1 MRTCKTLFCP
11 GIPHLLESRISLH
24 TAEKAENFLRFMLSD
39 LLRGLYLRS
48 LRSMGVGFTIS
59 HTVPYRILAP
69 WMTQVPH
76 LASHLE
82 DLELG
87 VLEELCDADLNL
99 FDVIATLP
107 SLRRLG
113 LPNGNPKTMDLL
125 SAIRSPL
132 QELDVTFFLFTLI
145 PDPLPHL
152 GNINPMLTTLSQLRL
167 NLCDR
172 SVKGCNPV
180 LFLTIYA

>member
-76 LASHLE
+76 LALHLE

-113 LPNGNPKTMDLL
+113 LPMEIPKQWIFCRLFALL
-125 SAIRSPL
+125 YRNSMSLFSVYTHSRPSPTPRKH
-132 QELDVTFFLFTLI
+132 QSNAYDTVTA
-145 PDPLPHL
+145 
-152 GNINPMLTTLSQLRL
+152 QVK
-167 NLCDR
+167 
-172 SVKGCNPV
+172 SVRP
-180 LFLTIYA
+180 

>member
-1 MRTCKTLFCP
+1 M
-11 GIPHLLESRISLH
+11 S
-24 TAEKAENFLRFMLSD
+24 
-39 LLRGLYLRS
+39 
-48 LRSMGVGFTIS
+48 VGFTTS

-76 LASHLE
+76 LALHLE

-113 LPNGNPKTMDLL
+113 LSNGKYKTVDLL
-125 SAIRSPL
+125 SVTPFPL
-132 QELDVTFFLFTLI
+132 QDLELCFPDAMLNL

-152 GNINPMLTTLSQLRL
+152 GNLSPTLTTLSLCWLELR
-167 NLCDR
+167 DR
-172 SVKGCNPV
+172 SICCSPV
-180 LFLTIYA
+180 L